1 MRKIKLFEKFIGEGE
16 DIQELDDIFND
27 LDLDHDVEILCFPR
41 NDISKE
47 LSPEKGLFTRKVF
60 TVSLTF
66 ESRIGIKDLLGEI
79 ENRISMA
86 RKMGFVTY
94 TGFYLV
100 PKGQFW
106 GVIEFEL
113 DDSHHPENKRRSKLK
128 INDDIFTDDKILD
141 DIGGLYSKKSYW
153 NLDPYERFDKN
164 YKIHSIVIHFEK
176 LD

>member
-16 DIQELDDIFND
+16 DIQELDDVFND

-86 RKMGFVTY
+86 GKMGFGTY

-100 PKGQFW
+100 PKGKFW
-106 GVIEFEL
+106 GIIEYQNL
-113 DDSHHPENKRRSKLK
+113 PSHPEVTRYSKLK
-128 INDDIFTDDKILD
+128 INDDIFVDDKILD
-141 DIGGLYSKKSYW
+141 DIGGLYSKKIYW
-153 NLDPYERFDKN
+153 HLNPYERFDKN